1 VFIGISGAPR
11 VAPSND
17 FEKYHKLVIWFTMP
31 PKDIRTF
38 FSAGKAASAGAS
50 AETEKSSDS
59 DSVRGRGSTA
69 VVSESPAKKTK
80 SLDSSPKKYVA
91 SASLDVDITQSKSTG
106 KRKTNAS
113 KRKAAEVDSSLGKAS
128 DVSPGDAI
136 EEDPHLGAS
145 DHPKKSGAFVIPA
158 GSVPDIGA
166 VVMAK
171 VKDKWY
177 TAHLVKHERF
187 GITQLYAVKG
197 LTVIFDRDVPK
208 PKATYDMGSPDILLT
223 GETRTV
229 RYWSSGTPCMRA
241 TNVDAFAVPTAEAQ
255 AAAALT
261 KTKKHTGP
269 VKYAGPAG
277 VKAAMAKADALA
289 AQLMADLEG
298 SSDATPTTEQMEAVF
313 GAIGPNWPTQ
323 DRPNVTPVAGKPVTG
338 FCLGAVYVL
347 GGVGMATSNVSLA
360 FPALTKCITA
370 WVRGSLP
377 DKDFPFS
384 SIQINYNYMARKH
397 VDGNNIGPSYIIA
410 IGPHAGGGLWTADQ
424 YVHSVDATDGSAV
437 VKSGGGPTVLD
448 AKGEWKLFNG
458 NAEHATE
465 DVGPLPG
472 RSDYMRVSVIVFS
485 NSSYNKLP
493 SYTVEEMKDLGFTAQ
508 SSNGEDLPYFKRYRI
523 DKKEFSSDQ
532 NKTYVGYLI
541 SRAKKQPP
549 PPISG
554 RVCIE
559 CFGLTM
565 NRGGGWMSYGGPTP
579 EKPAEADSSLA
590 QVVELEPNRTG
601 FHVLALKLDP
611 VTQGLMLVSSHVNKN
626 RFDIYK
632 DEVKETA
639 RFAKFV
645 QGLPDGCVV
654 LITITDTAIAA
665 KRPPGRELYAALEA
679 LGGSPTMERIGYRL
693 PFAFIGV
700 KGAAP
705 GTANQAMDKT
715 KILLRIEA
723 TAASGSANAA
733 KDAKRNGIGAV
744 VLSECTLERTDIAEL
759 MLTEDGGPP
768 PTNLGAAGK
777 EYQLDANIYS

>member
-1 VFIGISGAPR
+1 
-11 VAPSND
+11 
-17 FEKYHKLVIWFTMP
+17 MP

-38 FSAGKAASAGAS
+38 FSKGKAASAGIG
-50 AETEKSSDS
+50 AEMNGSIDS
-59 DSVRGRGSTA
+59 DSERQRRPTA
-69 VVSESPAKKTK
+69 TVSESPGKKAK
-80 SLDSSPKKYVA
+80 SLDSSPKKSAATA
-91 SASLDVDITQSKSTG
+91 SSDVDLSQSKSVG
-106 KRKTNAS
+106 KRISASSS
-113 KRKAAEVDSSLGKAS
+113 KRKAAESDSSVGKYS
-128 DVSPGDAI
+128 DDPHGDAL
-136 EEDPHLGAS
+136 EEDPEPGAS

-166 VVMAK
+166 VVKAK

-208 PKATYDMGSPDILLT
+208 PKATYEMGSSDILLT

-229 RYWSSGTPCMRA
+229 RYWSSGTPCMRS

-255 AAAALT
+255 AAAAQT
-261 KTKKHTGP
+261 KTKKHNGP
-269 VKYAGPAG
+269 VKYAGPVG
-277 VKAAMAKADALA
+277 VKEAMSKADALA
-289 AQLMADLEG
+289 AQIMADLKGG
-298 SSDATPTTEQMEAVF
+298 SGGTPTTQQMEAVF
-313 GAIGPNWPTQ
+313 NAIGPNWPTQ

-410 IGPHAGGGLWTADQ
+410 IGPHSGGGLWTADQ

-448 AKGEWKLFNG
+448 AKGEWRLFNG

-523 DKKEFSSDQ
+523 DKKEFNSDQ

-549 PPISG
+549 PPIPG

-565 NRGGGWMSYGGPTP
+565 NRGGGWMSYGGPN
-579 EKPAEADSSLA
+579 PAKNAQAESSSDVA

-611 VTQGLMLVSSHVNKN
+611 VSLGLTLVASHVNKN

-679 LGGSPTMERIGYRL
+679 LGGSSTMERIGYRL

-715 KILLRIEA
+715 KILLRLET
-723 TAASGSANAA
+723 TAASSSASAA
-733 KDAKRNGIGAV
+733 KDAKRSGSAAV
-744 VLSECTLERTDIAEL
+744 SLFECTQERTDIAEL
-759 MLTEDGGPP
+759 MLTDDGGPQP
-768 PTNLGAAGK
+768 ANSGAEK
-777 EYQLDANIYS
+777 EYQMDANIYS